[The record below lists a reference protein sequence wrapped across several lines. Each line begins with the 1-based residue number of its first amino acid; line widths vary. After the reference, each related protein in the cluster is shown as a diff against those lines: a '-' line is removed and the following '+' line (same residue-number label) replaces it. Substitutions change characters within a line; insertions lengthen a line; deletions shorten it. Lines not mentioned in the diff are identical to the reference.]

1 MECIFCKI
9 VNKEIDSY
17 IIYEDKDLIAFL
29 DIDPINE
36 GHILIIPKKH
46 YLDADELPDELLC
59 NITLLSKKIL
69 IAIKKIYNPDGY
81 SIMQNGG
88 KFNDVGHYHMHL
100 FPRYIKDDFSWIVSD
115 KNYNVNEIIANKIKE
130 NI

>member
-17 IIYEDKDLIAFL
+17 IIYEDKDLISFL

-88 KFNDVGHYHMHL
+88 KFNDIGHYHMHL
-100 FPRYIKDDFSWIVSD
+100 FPRYIKDNFSWIVSD

>member
-17 IIYEDKDLIAFL
+17 IIYEDKDLISFL

-46 YLDADELPDELLC
+46 YLDADELPDKLLC

-88 KFNDVGHYHMHL
+88 KFNDIGHYHMHL
-100 FPRYIKDDFSWIVSD
+100 FPRYIKDNFSWIVSD